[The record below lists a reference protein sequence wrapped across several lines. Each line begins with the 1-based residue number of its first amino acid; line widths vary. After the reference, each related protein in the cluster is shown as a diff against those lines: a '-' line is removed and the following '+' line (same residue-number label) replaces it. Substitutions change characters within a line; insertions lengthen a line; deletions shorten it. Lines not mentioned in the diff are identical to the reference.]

1 MKIAVLGLEEFP
13 LGKKPII
20 DQRLTN
26 LEPLIK
32 PSKTTYLSIDFLDA
46 GSFKDADAIICEKGS
61 KLDLVINDL
70 EIVEGRLE
78 RLREGEDSNL
88 LLRAKEILE
97 KNNCLY
103 GESFSDEERKNL
115 LNSNLASLKPIYFAD
130 KSQGKS
136 YPDIMFESYYAF
148 GMICFITGAK
158 DKELKAWPIKK
169 GSSAYDAAG
178 AIHSAIQQK
187 FIKAEIISYDDVVKA
202 GGLTQAK
209 QYMHLEGR
217 EYLMKDGDLL
227 NVRT

>member
-169 GSSAYDAAG
+169 AQAPMTRPGPYIRLSSRNLLRPRLSVMTMWLRPG
-178 AIHSAIQQK
+178 A
-187 FIKAEIISYDDVVKA
+187 
-202 GGLTQAK
+202 
-209 QYMHLEGR
+209 
-217 EYLMKDGDLL
+217 
-227 NVRT
+227 